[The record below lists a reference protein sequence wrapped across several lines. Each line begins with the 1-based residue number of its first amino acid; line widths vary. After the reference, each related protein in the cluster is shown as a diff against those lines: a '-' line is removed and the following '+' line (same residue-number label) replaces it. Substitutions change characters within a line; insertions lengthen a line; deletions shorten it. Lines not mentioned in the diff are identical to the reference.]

1 MSDLSEVQILGCLRE
16 NFRLAAEDCDRLAR
30 GERGPV
36 YTRLRRELKLLEG
49 ACRQLTYY
57 REDTRWLKVGLQMA
71 QVQERSGRWLRERQ
85 PGWRFAKLAE
95 ILRAGQKSAEALAT
109 KATGKLG
116 VILPEALPAPHRDT
130 KPVSMSKLILPPG
143 FKRMA

>member
-1 MSDLSEVQILGCLRE
+1 MAHLQEIQILGCLRE

-49 ACRQLTYY
+49 ACRQLAVY
-57 REDTRWLKVGLQMA
+57 REDTRWLKSGLYMGACQHIA
-71 QVQERSGRWLRERQ
+71 GRWLRERQ
-85 PGWRFAKLAE
+85 PGWRFTKLAE
-95 ILRAGQKSAEALAT
+95 NLRAGLSSVEKLAT
-109 KATGKLG
+109 AATGKLG
-116 VILPEALPAPHRDT
+116 IILPEVQAAPHRDT
-130 KPVSMSKLILPPG
+130 RPISLSGIILPPG

>member
-36 YTRLRRELKLLEG
+36 YTRLRQELKLLEG

-57 REDTRWLKVGLQMA
+57 REDTRWLKVGMQMA

-85 PGWRFAKLAE
+85 PGWRFTKLAE
-95 ILRAGQKSAEALAT
+95 ILRGGQASAEKLAT

-116 VILPEALPAPHRDT
+116 MILPIAKPAPHRDT
-130 KPVSMSKLILPPG
+130 RPVSMSGIILPPG